1 MTFWKQVESPD
12 GFTAQYGDVAASAMK
27 SGTLAHL
34 FRAELASNRNQ
45 YRESQPN
52 EKPQGMYFSIVADER
67 TSGGIAYSGTQPRF
81 ERRARLTVRL
91 DDPTVLHVRQA
102 TLREADGS
110 TLELCAGL
118 SALKHLNPALFD
130 EALPMVHEAAHC
142 LAALMN
148 DIYPAVALDQTLSPQ
163 ELLMAAGGIEAR
175 QRGYKAMLGTP
186 LPWSGVPE
194 AELVALTNDAITW
207 VEGPGVSAE
216 RHHQPK
222 ARRLT

>member
-12 GFTAQYGDVAASAMK
+12 GFCAVYGDVAASVLE

-34 FRAELASNRNQ
+34 YRAELALDRNQ
-45 YRESQPN
+45 YRESQPD
-52 EKPQGMYFSIVADER
+52 EKPHGMYFSIVADGR
-67 TSGGIAYSGTQPRF
+67 TSGGIANSGTAPRF
-81 ERRARLTVRL
+81 ERRARLAVRL
-91 DDPTVLHVRQA
+91 DDPSVLHVRQA

-118 SALKHLNPALFD
+118 SALKQLNPSLFD
-130 EALPMVHEAAHC
+130 EALPLVHNEADR
-142 LAALMN
+142 LAALMR
-148 DIYPAVALDQTLSPQ
+148 DGYPTVPWNPTLSPQ

-175 QRGYKAMLGTP
+175 RRGYKAMLGAP

-207 VEGPGVSAE
+207 RENPPGVGSE
-216 RHHQPK
+216 RHHQTK
-222 ARRLT
+222 LGG